1 MKELGASRIQQHL
14 KGARHELRFLKRTNL
29 GVLKAVNKMLAL
41 TYGRIGKRKHQLL
54 AVQTFPSNLTI
65 SLTMENLLFRPNQ

>member
-14 KGARHELRFLKRTNL
+14 KEARHELRFLKRANL
-29 GVLKAVNKMLAL
+29 GDLKAVNKVLQL

-54 AVQTFPSNLTI
+54 AVHTFPSNLTV
-65 SLTMENLLFRPNQ
+65 SLTMANLLCRKNQ